1 MAQKRRKFK
10 GRDRNGQYDD
20 YIGFLGGRAQ
30 RLTAGHGNLN
40 LFSMLQACLNGFRGH
55 DYSPAVPLTPEAL
68 GRDAAA
74 CLAAGANEFHIH
86 PRNGGGRESF
96 DGDDIG
102 AALTA
107 VRASVPGVPVG
118 VSTRE
123 GIMADPAA
131 RQQAF
136 QAWKILPDYVSVNLS
151 EADAPEVIRLMLK
164 RGIGIE
170 AGLAT
175 VADAERYLTLP
186 EAASCLRVLIEIDE
200 QERAA
205 ALRVAHGII
214 AVLDK
219 MGSKLPRQLHGFD
232 ASKWLMHAE
241 ALRLGLDQRIG
252 FEDGGF
258 LPDGRIAA
266 SNAEL
271 IAAAVKRG
279 VT

>member
-1 MAQKRRKFK
+1 
-10 GRDRNGQYDD
+10 
-20 YIGFLGGRAQ
+20 
-30 RLTAGHGNLN
+30 
-40 LFSMLQACLNGFRGH
+40 MLQACLNGARGH
-55 DYSPAVPLTPEAL
+55 DYNPAVPLTPEAL
-68 GRDAAA
+68 ARDAVA

-86 PRNGGGRESF
+86 PRNAEGLESF
-96 DGDDIG
+96 AAADIA

-107 VRASVPGVPVG
+107 VRASVAGVSVG
-118 VSTRE
+118 VSTRV
-123 GIMADPAA
+123 GIMADAAA
-131 RQQAF
+131 RQHMF
-136 QAWKILPDYVSVNLS
+136 KAWDVLPDYVSVNLS

-175 VADAERYLTLP
+175 VADAERYVAMP
-186 EAASCLRVLIEIDE
+186 EAESCLRVLIEIEE
-200 QERAA
+200 QESAV

-219 MGSKLPRQLHGFD
+219 AGSHLPRQLHGFD
-232 ASKWLMHAE
+232 ASKWVMHAE

-258 LPDGRIAA
+258 LPDGRFAG

-271 IAAAVKRG
+271 IAAAVARAR
-279 VT
+279 

>member
-1 MAQKRRKFK
+1 
-10 GRDRNGQYDD
+10 
-20 YIGFLGGRAQ
+20 
-30 RLTAGHGNLN
+30 LTSHHGNLN
-40 LFSMLQACLNGFRGH
+40 LLGMLQACLNGFRGH

-68 GRDAAA
+68 ARDAAA
-74 CLAAGANEFHIH
+74 CLAAGANEFHFH
-86 PRNGGGRESF
+86 PRNASGLESF
-96 DGDDIG
+96 AADDIG
-102 AALTA
+102 AALKA

-131 RQQAF
+131 RARAF
-136 QAWKILPDYVSVNLS
+136 SAWQVLPDYVSVNLS
-151 EADAPEVIRLMLK
+151 EADAPEVIRLMMK

-175 VADAERYLTLP
+175 VADAERYVDLP
-186 EAASCLRVLIEIDE
+186 EAGAGLRILIEIAE
-200 QERAA
+200 QESDA

-214 AVLDK
+214 DVLDK
-219 MGSKLPRQLHGFD
+219 AGSKLPRQLHGFD
-232 ASKWLMHAE
+232 ASKWVMHGE

-258 LPDGRIAA
+258 LPDGRIAQ

-279 VT
+279 VTWPLS